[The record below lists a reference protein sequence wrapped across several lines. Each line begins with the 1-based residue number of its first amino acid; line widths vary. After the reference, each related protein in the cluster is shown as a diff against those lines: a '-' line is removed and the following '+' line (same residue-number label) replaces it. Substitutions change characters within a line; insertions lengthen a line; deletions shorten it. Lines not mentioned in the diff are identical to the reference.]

1 VAWWAWLLVG
11 WLVLSVVCGLF
22 IGALA
27 ATARERERGTA
38 PDGRS
43 IDRS

>member
-11 WLVLSVVCGLF
+11 WLVLSVVGGLF

-27 ATARERERGTA
+27 ATARERDRGTGTGPP
-38 PDGRS
+38 PD
-43 IDRS
+43 